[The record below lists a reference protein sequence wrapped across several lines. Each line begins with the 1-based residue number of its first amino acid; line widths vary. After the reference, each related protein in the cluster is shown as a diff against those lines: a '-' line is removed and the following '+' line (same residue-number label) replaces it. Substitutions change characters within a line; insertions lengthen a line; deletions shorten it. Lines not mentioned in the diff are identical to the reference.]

1 MKKQFYENVRENTI
15 VLERTQKAQ
24 RTRFILAR
32 TVVFPAMFVALIHG
46 YDVDA
51 PAEMMLGGFL
61 LLLFVVLVARHRKL
75 ERLRLLTKAYLAVT
89 AGYLARF
96 TGEWKSLPEDGAGC
110 GEGKRPPDRDSG
122 GAAGAS
128 AAVHRA

>member
-15 VLERTQKAQ
+15 VLERTQNNQ

-32 TVVFPAMFVALIHG
+32 TVVFPAMFAALIHG

-96 TGEWKSLPEDGAGC
+96 TGEWKLLLEDGAG
-110 GEGKRPPDRDSG
+110 
-122 GAAGAS
+122 
-128 AAVHRA
+128 